1 EDALGRKWQLATI
14 QVDLTMLPERM
25 QCEYIDTDGK
35 AKRPVVIHRAIFGSY
50 ERFVAILTEHFAGA
64 FPTWLAPVQARVLP
78 ISEKHAEHGRK
89 VFAAPRASAPS
100 STIATRSWAIASGT
114 LRFARCRTCW
124 SWVSARPRTAP
135 PACAAARVKTWA
147 RCRWSASW
155 PSSSPRSE
163 VVPPPSPWVTP
174 AEPAPHPKERAIQ
187 SKDIRINEG
196 IRVREVRVVSA
207 EGEQLGI
214 LPIAQALELARQ
226 REMDLVE
233 VAAEAQPP
241 VCRIMDFGK
250 YKYMQA
256 RRQKDARKKQTII
269 QVKEV
274 KLGPKTDTH
283 DFDFKAKHVR
293 RFLEEGNKAKVTV
306 RFKGREMAHTELGW
320 KMLNKMVEGMS
331 DIAVIENH
339 PRMEGRMLSMILSP
353 KPH

>member
-1 EDALGRKWQLATI
+1 
-14 QVDLTMLPERM
+14 M
-25 QCEYIDTDGK
+25 
-35 AKRPVVIHRAIFGSY
+35 
-50 ERFVAILTEHFAGA
+50 
-64 FPTWLAPVQARVLP
+64 
-78 ISEKHAEHGRK
+78 
-89 VFAAPRASAPS
+89 
-100 STIATRSWAIASGT
+100 
-114 LRFARCRTCW
+114 
-124 SWVSARPRTAP
+124 
-135 PACAAARVKTWA
+135 
-147 RCRWSASW
+147 
-155 PSSSPRSE
+155 
-163 VVPPPSPWVTP
+163 
-174 AEPAPHPKERAIQ
+174 
-187 SKDIRINEG
+187 
-196 IRVREVRVVSA
+196 VSA

-250 YKYMQA
+250 YKYTQA
-256 RRQKDARKKQTII
+256 RRLKEARKKQTTVS
-269 QVKEV
+269 VKEV

-320 KMLNKMVEGMS
+320 KMLNKMVEGMQ

>member
-1 EDALGRKWQLATI
+1 MK
-14 QVDLTMLPERM
+14 
-25 QCEYIDTDGK
+25 
-35 AKRPVVIHRAIFGSY
+35 
-50 ERFVAILTEHFAGA
+50 
-64 FPTWLAPVQARVLP
+64 
-78 ISEKHAEHGRK
+78 
-89 VFAAPRASAPS
+89 
-100 STIATRSWAIASGT
+100 
-114 LRFARCRTCW
+114 
-124 SWVSARPRTAP
+124 
-135 PACAAARVKTWA
+135 
-147 RCRWSASW
+147 
-155 PSSSPRSE
+155 
-163 VVPPPSPWVTP
+163 
-174 AEPAPHPKERAIQ
+174 
-187 SKDIRINEG
+187 
-196 IRVREVRVVSA
+196 EVRVVSA

-214 LPIAQALELARQ
+214 LPIAQALDLARQ

-250 YKYMQA
+250 YKYLQA

-274 KLGPKTDTH
+274 KLGPKTDVH

-320 KMLNKMVEGMS
+320 KMLNKMVEGMQ

>member
-1 EDALGRKWQLATI
+1 
-14 QVDLTMLPERM
+14 
-25 QCEYIDTDGK
+25 
-35 AKRPVVIHRAIFGSY
+35 
-50 ERFVAILTEHFAGA
+50 
-64 FPTWLAPVQARVLP
+64 
-78 ISEKHAEHGRK
+78 
-89 VFAAPRASAPS
+89 
-100 STIATRSWAIASGT
+100 
-114 LRFARCRTCW
+114 
-124 SWVSARPRTAP
+124 
-135 PACAAARVKTWA
+135 
-147 RCRWSASW
+147 
-155 PSSSPRSE
+155 
-163 VVPPPSPWVTP
+163 
-174 AEPAPHPKERAIQ
+174 
-187 SKDIRINEG
+187 
-196 IRVREVRVVSA
+196 VREVRVVSA

-320 KMLNKMVEGMS
+320 KMLNKMVEGMQ